1 MNLMLIRPCGASS
14 PYSHSIAEKILPDRP
29 AFLIRPNCARHQKEE
44 KPPAISAADKIRI
57 RYFPRTNP
65 MSILPNLKSKQQRC
79 RQKNCRIRSHGSG
92 QVAMSQRQHHMCDAA
107 SGAKIS
113 CQQTE
118 RAWQAHSRRQTE
130 SKIDQTCQKQNGPSP
145 HHVIPACSLSGHPIR
160 ILHACSVPNA
170 FRRSFA
176 DRHHKHR
183 YHSVH
188 PVSAPR

>member
-29 AFLIRPNCARHQKEE
+29 HSSSGQIAPDTKKKKNRQQYLRQI
-44 KPPAISAADKIRI
+44 KIRI

-65 MSILPNLKSKQQRC
+65 MSILPNLKNKQQRC

-92 QVAMSQRQHHMCDAA
+92 QVAMSQCQRHMCDAA